1 VDAARRERTLRV
13 VTPATFGPSLAKRVR
28 LWLSPHVMNRWAATA
43 FLLMSSLAGLVGC
56 REASEGAR
64 DGGELAL
71 GGQAY
76 LAQCSVCHGAYGE
89 GDGPLA
95 ASIAAE
101 QRPQPA
107 RFSAGSVRSLGRV
120 GVARVLEGRSHRRPD
135 APMPV
140 WGQPLGREWTN
151 RIAAWVANLPRLDAR
166 GRAAVAR
173 YLAPVGT
180 SGEGRRTYVL
190 HCSSC
195 HGADGGGEG
204 FFAPELAIAPP
215 PLDGGVLATRSDD
228 ELAKFLAP
236 GGAHLERVPNV
247 PGWAYTISPAER
259 GELIR
264 YLRRLPDSPNG
275 N

>member
-1 VDAARRERTLRV
+1 MDRRAA
-13 VTPATFGPSLAKRVR
+13 A
-28 LWLSPHVMNRWAATA
+28 A
-43 FLLMSSLAGLVGC
+43 FLLMSSLAGALAGC
-56 REASEGAR
+56 REASEGSR

-76 LAQCSVCHGAYGE
+76 LAQCSVCHGAYGQ

-95 ASIAAE
+95 TSIAAE
-101 QRPQPA
+101 QRPQPT
-107 RFSAGSVRSLGRV
+107 RFTAEKVRSLGRA
-120 GVARVLEGRSHRRPD
+120 GVARVLEGRSHLRPD

-140 WGQPLGREWTN
+140 WGPHLGREWTN
-151 RIAAWVANLPRLDAR
+151 RIAAWVVSLPRLDEQ

-180 SGEGRRTYVL
+180 SGEGRRTYVT

-195 HGADGGGEG
+195 HGADGGGEA
-204 FFAPELAIAPP
+204 FFAPLLGLAPP
-215 PLDGGVLATRSDD
+215 PLDGGKLAARSDD

-236 GGAHLERVPNV
+236 GGAHLERLPNV
-247 PGWAYTISPAER
+247 PGWLYTITPAER
-259 GELIR
+259 DELIR
-264 YLRRLPDSPNG
+264 YLRRLPAGPNG

>member
-1 VDAARRERTLRV
+1 
-13 VTPATFGPSLAKRVR
+13 
-28 LWLSPHVMNRWAATA
+28 MNRRAAA
-43 FLLMSSLAGLVGC
+43 SCLLMCSLAGAFAGC
-56 REASEGAR
+56 REASEGLDVGA
-64 DGGELAL
+64 ELAL

-76 LAQCSVCHGAYGE
+76 LAQCAVCHGAYGE

-107 RFSAGSVRSLGRV
+107 RFSAENVRSLGRS
-120 GVARVLEGRSHRRPD
+120 GVARVLEGGSHRRPG
-135 APMPV
+135 APMPI
-140 WGQPLGREWTN
+140 WGPHLGREWTN
-151 RIAAWVANLPRLDAR
+151 RVAAWVVNLPRLDAR
-166 GRAAVAR
+166 GRSAVAR

-195 HGADGGGEG
+195 HGADGGGEA
-204 FFAPELAIAPP
+204 FFDPVLGLAPP
-215 PLDGGVLATRSDD
+215 PLAGGMLAGRSDD

-247 PGWAYTISPAER
+247 PGWTYTISPAER

-264 YLRRLPDSPNG
+264 YLRRLPGSPNA